1 MKDDTGVGRAGYPAA
16 RLEQAAR
23 AAWLYYVAGRTQDEI
38 AAQLRIS
45 RQAAQRLVSLAVAEK
60 LVKFRFDHPIAPCME
75 LSQGLAD
82 RFGLAYCDVVPLG
95 GRDSVI
101 PGIAV
106 SGANY
111 LERWFSNRAP
121 LVLGLSAGRTL
132 CAIAAEISPIEAPQ
146 HRVISICGTMSRSG
160 RANSYE
166 PVLRLAER
174 TGAQCYPMP
183 TPVVAATV
191 EEKNLL
197 QMQSSYRCLQ
207 TLLAEARCL
216 MVGIGPVDWQASLRR
231 HEFVTDAEL
240 AALIEAG
247 AVGEIAG
254 WAFDCDGKL
263 IAGSVNDRVAGL
275 PITPVAGRVTVGVA
289 GGADK
294 IAAILAAL
302 RGGLVN
308 ALITDECSAAALL
321 EGSNRA

>member
-1 MKDDTGVGRAGYPAA
+1 MKDDIGVGRPGHPTA

-38 AAQLRIS
+38 GAQLRIS

-75 LSQGLAD
+75 LSQGLTD
-82 RFGLAYCDVVPLG
+82 HFGLVYCDVVPLG
-95 GRDSVI
+95 GRDSII
-101 PGIAV
+101 PGVAV
-106 SGANY
+106 SGAHY

-183 TPVVAATV
+183 TPVVAATLA
-191 EEKNLL
+191 EKNLL

-207 TLLAEARCL
+207 ALLAEARCL
-216 MVGIGPVDWQASLRR
+216 IVGIGPVDWQASLRR

-240 AALIEAG
+240 AELMEAG

-254 WAFDCDGKL
+254 WSFDCNGQL
-263 IAGSVNDRVAGL
+263 IEGSVNERVAGL

-289 GGADK
+289 GGPDK

-302 RGGLVN
+302 RGGLVT
-308 ALITDECSAAALL
+308 ALITDEATASALL
-321 EGSNRA
+321 TPPARA